1 MIKRVLVVSMVG
13 LSLVGCV
20 NNDTLSGDVYTA
32 SEAKQVQNVSYGTIV
47 NVRPVQIQGGDDS
60 NVIGAIGGAVLG
72 GFLGN
77 TVGGGTGRSL
87 ATAAGAVAGGVAG
100 QGVQSAMN
108 KTQGVEL
115 EIRKDDGN
123 TIMVVQK
130 QGNTRFSP
138 GQRVVLASNGQSG
151 DRFSALNKFACG
163 QVTDHTPPSF
173 HPLAC
178 NSMILCSSFA
188 MSVISCSSSSAE
200 MPCNI
205 SARVLLITASISL
218 ISGSAFSVSLIRLA
232 RRSLAQ
238 V

>member
-47 NVRPVQIQGGDDS
+47 NVRQVQIQGGDDS

-77 TVGGGTGRSL
+77 TIGGGTGRSL

-130 QGNTRFSP
+130 QREHSFLSRPTCRT
-138 GQRVVLASNGQSG
+138 GQQWQSG
-151 DRFSALNKFACG
+151 DRFPALNKFACG

-188 MSVISCSSSSAE
+188 MSLISCSSSSAE
-200 MPCNI
+200 MPCKI